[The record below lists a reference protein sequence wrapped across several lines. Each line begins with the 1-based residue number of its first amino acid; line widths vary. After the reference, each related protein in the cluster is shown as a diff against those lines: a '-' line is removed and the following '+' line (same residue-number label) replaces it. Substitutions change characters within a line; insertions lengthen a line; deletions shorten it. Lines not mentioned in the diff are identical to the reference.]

1 MISKRLPHGAY
12 RLTVPG
18 EGGLVPARPADA
30 GGAHHD
36 VGSGLVN
43 GVGQAHRVAEV
54 AHNRLDAAL
63 AQCTSGPLG
72 SGQSQDLMAS
82 RGQRLG
88 GDRAEVAGGAGDKNL
103 HGFPS
108 RRVTVGFCVLRLG
121 RVDPDRLVL
130 RVVLHDFR
138 SAFAA

>member
-1 MISKRLPHGAY
+1 VFVVDGVGGIAAVEDPEDRGPTGEDQGAAMISKRLPDGAY

-54 AHNRLDAAL
+54 AHNGLDAAL
-63 AQCTSGPLG
+63 AHGTSGPFG
-72 SGQSQDLMAS
+72 
-82 RGQRLG
+82 
-88 GDRAEVAGGAGDKNL
+88 
-103 HGFPS
+103 
-108 RRVTVGFCVLRLG
+108 
-121 RVDPDRLVL
+121 
-130 RVVLHDFR
+130 
-138 SAFAA
+138 